1 MNKCSG
7 YCHDAFYVYH
17 HTAVVAQTDKLAHG
31 SFENSARDAYF
42 GSFHQLQLFRL
53 HVDEGLVVRACNQ
66 YEAAHLR
73 IRNNNRLMGLTVHD
87 IAYRY
92 VQNRIVFDF
101 IDTGTGGT
109 EKYQVVYGGNE
120 LADAA
125 FVPYDILVAHGDEI
139 LYIFLVEIVL
149 QGQFAAVCYANGIP
163 VQLAILV
170 GLTHRG
176 VLQFCLIIV

>member
-1 MNKCSG
+1 
-7 YCHDAFYVYH
+7 
-17 HTAVVAQTDKLAHG
+17 
-31 SFENSARDAYF
+31 
-42 GSFHQLQLFRL
+42 
-53 HVDEGLVVRACNQ
+53 
-66 YEAAHLR
+66 
-73 IRNNNRLMGLTVHD
+73 MGLTVHD

-92 VQNRIVFDF
+92 VQNRIVFYF

-149 QGQFAAVCYANGIP
+149 QGQFAAVCYADGIP
-163 VQLAILV
+163 MQLAILV